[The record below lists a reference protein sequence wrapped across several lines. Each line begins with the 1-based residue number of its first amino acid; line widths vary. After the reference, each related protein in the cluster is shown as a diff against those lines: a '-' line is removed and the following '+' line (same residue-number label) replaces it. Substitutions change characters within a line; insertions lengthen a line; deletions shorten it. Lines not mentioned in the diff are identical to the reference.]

1 MQWFRI
7 FRPSKR
13 NEWSK
18 SERKQRRSY
27 WTEKYPRILVNRG
40 RGLWLLNLARN
51 TSKRCVQCIAV
62 TGNQPSQHKLY
73 RSFLFTV
80 SEVCWRREN
89 QKDSLPTRYGST
101 LSWIHWRGVR
111 EEWRVRV
118 GQGEVVRRSIG
129 WRLGEDCF
137 LQDNCNYSVFYLD
150 CLPKITNV
158 TYNTNLLH
166 FLQRKMY
173 THGLFRL
180 IYIRYIH
187 LSLIEKHVPSYSVLV
202 VMTPLPSP
210 ALDFLFFSLAGSPS
224 HPGQQ

>member
-129 WRLGEDCF
+129 WRLGEDC
-137 LQDNCNYSVFYLD
+137 LQLQLFCILSRLSAQNYKCDLQHKFAAFFYRERCIHMD
-150 CLPKITNV
+150 SSDW
-158 TYNTNLLH
+158 
-166 FLQRKMY
+166 Y
-173 THGLFRL
+173 T
-180 IYIRYIH
+180 
-187 LSLIEKHVPSYSVLV
+187 
-202 VMTPLPSP
+202 
-210 ALDFLFFSLAGSPS
+210 
-224 HPGQQ
+224 